1 MKISKRSLEKY
12 SVGFLLFLF
21 TVIIYFGLC
30 KLFGVDIMSDLDA
43 EDDGGR
49 FPRGGSFFAGI
60 SFFASYLILSRS
72 IKAIVNLKSKKQQD
86 EYLNEFYN
94 FKQRYYRQLSKS
106 SYLYRKID
114 EIQKKHIDSY
124 KWLVNISDFNDI
136 YNYKKSTYEII
147 RQGLIDSIYS
157 FGSFRNEDFN
167 TMVDL
172 YKEMLKDRSV
182 FAENDSIKY
191 LREIDRILT

>member
-114 EIQKKHIDSY
+114 EIQKSI
-124 KWLVNISDFNDI
+124 
-136 YNYKKSTYEII
+136 
-147 RQGLIDSIYS
+147 LIPTN
-157 FGSFRNEDFN
+157 G
-167 TMVDL
+167 
-172 YKEMLKDRSV
+172 
-182 FAENDSIKY
+182 
-191 LREIDRILT
+191 